1 MSTANKKTSSRKQEV
16 YSSYFKLV
24 IILLLLLLTV
34 LVSSQIKYRLSSQ
47 SKAQVAL
54 PPLPTI
60 NINPQISLDLPQVN
74 ITLPPLPAFDIG
86 DNPQPPP
93 IAAPSD
99 IPLRETG
106 NYFIANILPFIIGNL
121 PPGAAEIAQGFFA
134 VIGGRGISPPGDNI
148 QNPTQPT
155 SSLLEMTPYPTG
167 NRIPTVTPKSWPTD
181 GYIAPT
187 ETPIIPIVPTIGV
200 ERVKCLR
207 HITGYVT
214 GCRFGF
220 CLKQNVDET
229 RTPCVSTTDC
239 SAAACLQQARLDAEI
254 EAQNNSASLDWSKS
268 SLSCEVSI
276 GESCN

>member
-60 NINPQISLDLPQVN
+60 DINPQISLDLPQVN

-134 VIGGRGISPPGDNI
+134 VIGGRGISPP
-148 QNPTQPT
+148 T
-155 SSLLEMTPYPTG
+155 SSPLDATPYPTG
-167 NRIPTVTPKSWPTD
+167 NRPPTVTPKSWPTD
-181 GYIAPT
+181 GYTAPT
-187 ETPIIPIVPTIGV
+187 EPPTVPEVPTMGFEKVI
-200 ERVKCLR
+200 CSR

-220 CLKQNVDET
+220 CLKQDVNET
-229 RTPCVSTTDC
+229 RTPCVSTIDC
-239 SAAACLQQARLDAEI
+239 SAAACLQQARQDAEA
-254 EAQNNSASLDWSKS
+254 EAQNNSASIDWSKS

>member
-1 MSTANKKTSSRKQEV
+1 MTTANKKTSSRKQEV
-16 YSSYFKLV
+16 YSSYFKLI

-47 SKAQVAL
+47 SKAQVNL

-60 NINPQISLDLPQVN
+60 DINPQISLDLPQVN
-74 ITLPPLPAFDIG
+74 ITLPPLPQIDIG
-86 DNPQPPP
+86 NNPQPPP
-93 IAAPSD
+93 IAAPSN
-99 IPLRETG
+99 IPLIETG
-106 NYFIANILPFIIGNL
+106 NYFTANILPIIMGNL

-134 VIGGRGISPPGDNI
+134 MIGGKGISSPQESI
-148 QNPTQPT
+148 QNPVQPT
-155 SSLLEMTPYPTG
+155 SSPLEATPYPTG
-167 NRIPTVTPKSWPTD
+167 NRPPTVTPKSWPTN

-187 ETPIIPIVPTIGV
+187 ETPIIPIVPTLGFGK
-200 ERVKCLR
+200 VKCFR

-220 CLKQNVDET
+220 CLKRDVDET

-239 SAAACLQQARLDAEI
+239 SAAACLQQARQDAEV
-254 EAQNNSASLDWSKS
+254 EAQNNSASIDWSKS